1 MKSPQSDHPLRW
13 RMLILLS
20 ISMVFSLT
28 VWFSTNAIAPV
39 LKSEMGFSNSDIAWL
54 TIAVQLGFVFGTL
67 FLAVSNLSDMMNTRK
82 IFSIFALLSGIT
94 NLGLLFVPEDFFI
107 FFSLRLL
114 SGFLLGG
121 VYPPGM
127 KIISGWFNH
136 CS

>member
-1 MKSPQSDHPLRW
+1 MKSSQSDHPLRW

-28 VWFSTNAIAPV
+28 VWFSTNAIAPA

-82 IFSIFALLSGIT
+82 IFSIYSCTI
-94 NLGLLFVPEDFFI
+94 
-107 FFSLRLL
+107 
-114 SGFLLGG
+114 GF
-121 VYPPGM
+121 
-127 KIISGWFNH
+127 KEI
-136 CS
+136 